1 MPRVTPVEETVE
13 DYLRGVLREATK
25 RFPEVGF
32 FLLST
37 EDHDEIEERELTSL
51 TNMHPEE
58 IDEVL
63 EKVQEQGEWKDADP
77 AKSGRMN

>member
-32 FLLST
+32 FLLSS
-37 EDHDEIEERELTSL
+37 EDHDQIE
-51 TNMHPEE
+51 
-58 IDEVL
+58 
-63 EKVQEQGEWKDADP
+63 
-77 AKSGRMN
+77 

>member
-1 MPRVTPVEETVE
+1 
-13 DYLRGVLREATK
+13 
-25 RFPEVGF
+25 
-32 FLLST
+32 
-37 EDHDEIEERELTSL
+37 
-51 TNMHPEE
+51 MHSEE